1 MLSVAD
7 GRKPVRPCSVSRAV
21 FHPVNDN
28 ETRAFMKQ
36 FFTSLL
42 IVITL
47 PTILFAQGRLDD
59 YQRAEKLKTRLRS
72 AVYHAPATISCSA
85 DGRMAWYM
93 IRTPQGKEFMAVD
106 IRRKSRQPAFDH
118 EKLAQKLALATSKT
132 VRPYELP
139 FSTFT
144 YNTKSQDIEFSAENA
159 TWIYTLSTDSLRL
172 KEPVKAQRY
181 WGEVSREQTDK
192 PVTSPDS
199 NWIAYSKNNNLFIR
213 SVKTKQETQLSFDGS
228 AGDFYSGFVQWSPD
242 SKKLVTKKIR
252 PGQKRTMYFVRSS
265 PEDQLQPK
273 LESRDYPKPGD
284 SLPVAQ
290 PHLFLI
296 AERKQIPIDN
306 QLFRNQYQLTRAEW
320 RKDSRAFT
328 MEYNQRGH
336 QVYRVLEVDATT
348 GLARALV
355 DEQCKTFFTYSPV
368 SNSGKRFR
376 FDIADGKEIIWM
388 SERDGWNHL
397 YRYDGSTGRVKNQ
410 ITKGEW
416 VVRDVL
422 QVDERKRTILFAAS
436 GMTPGEDP
444 YFIHYYRINLDGTGL
459 VSLTPEAAN
468 HTAFLSPDTHW
479 LIDAYSRVDLP
490 QVTVLRSTQDGSVLM
505 DIEKADISE
514 WEKAGWRAPESFTAK
529 GRDGKTDIW
538 GIIIRPTTFDPAK
551 KYPVIEN
558 IYAGPHSSFVPKS
571 FMMNNTSMFEL
582 AELGFIV
589 VQIDGMGTS
598 NRSKAFH
605 DVCWQ
610 NLKDA
615 GFPDRIAWMKAAA
628 QQYPFMDLERV
639 GIYGTSA
646 GGQSATGGLL
656 FHSNFYK
663 VGVSSCG
670 CHDNRMD
677 KIWWNEQWM
686 GYPIGPHYA
695 DCSNVTHADKLQ
707 GKLLLMV
714 GEVDDNV
721 DPASTLQL
729 VNALIKENK
738 DFDFLMVPNM
748 AHSSGGEYGERKR
761 RNFFVRHLL
770 GVEPPAFSPKIT
782 VSKDAK

>member
-1 MLSVAD
+1 M
-7 GRKPVRPCSVSRAV
+7 
-21 FHPVNDN
+21 
-28 ETRAFMKQ
+28 T
-36 FFTSLL
+36 
-42 IVITL
+42 
-47 PTILFAQGRLDD
+47 
-59 YQRAEKLKTRLRS
+59 
-72 AVYHAPATISCSA
+72 
-85 DGRMAWYM
+85 
-93 IRTPQGKEFMAVD
+93 VD

-118 EKLAQKLALATSKT
+118 EKLARKLASVTNKKVL
-132 VRPYELP
+132 PYALP

-144 YNTKSQDIEFSAENA
+144 YNPKSQEIEFSVENT
-159 TWIYTLSTDSLRL
+159 TWVYAPSTDLLRL
-172 KEPVKAQRY
+172 KEPVKEQRY
-181 WGEVSREQTDK
+181 WGEINREQTDK
-192 PVTSPDS
+192 PVASPDS
-199 NWIAYSKNNNLFIR
+199 NWTAYIKNNNLFIQ
-213 SVKTKQETQLSFDGS
+213 SVKTKQETQLSVDGS
-228 AGDFYSGFVQWSPD
+228 ERDYYSGFVQWSPD
-242 SKKLVTKKIR
+242 SKKLVTNKIR
-252 PGQKRTMYFVRSS
+252 PGQKHTVYFVRSS

-273 LESRDYPKPGD
+273 LESRDYLKPGD
-284 SLPVAQ
+284 TLSVAQ
-290 PHLFLI
+290 PQLFIL

-306 QLFRNQYQLTRAEW
+306 QLFSSQYRLSRAEW

-336 QVYRVLEVDATT
+336 QVYRVLEVNATT
-348 GLARALV
+348 GHVRALV
-355 DEQCKTFFTYSPV
+355 DEQTKTFFTYSPV

-376 FDIADGKEIIWM
+376 FDVADGKEIIWM

-397 YRYDGSTGRVKNQ
+397 YLYDGTTGRVKSQ

-436 GMTPGEDP
+436 GMTPGQDP
-444 YFIHYYRINLDGTGL
+444 YFVHYYKINFDGTGL
-459 VSLTPEAAN
+459 VSLTPEPAN
-468 HTAFLSPDTHW
+468 HTAYISPDTHW
-479 LIDAYSRVDLP
+479 LIDAYSRVDQP

-538 GIIIRPTTFDPAK
+538 GIIIRPTNFDPAK

-571 FMMNNTSMFEL
+571 FMTNNTSMFEL

-628 QQYPFMDLERV
+628 QQYPSMDLEHV

-656 FHSNFYK
+656 FHPDFYK

-686 GYPIGPHYA
+686 GYPIGSQYA
-695 DCSNVTHADKLQ
+695 NCSNVTHADKLQ

-770 GVEPPAFSPKIT
+770 GVEPPAFPPNEAT
-782 VSKDAK
+782 SKEAK

>member
-1 MLSVAD
+1 
-7 GRKPVRPCSVSRAV
+7 
-21 FHPVNDN
+21 
-28 ETRAFMKQ
+28 MKQ
-36 FFTSLL
+36 LFTSLL
-42 IVITL
+42 IVIAFPTL
-47 PTILFAQGRLDD
+47 LPAQGRPDD
-59 YQRAEKLKTRLRS
+59 YLQAEKLKTRLRS
-72 AVYHAPATISCSA
+72 AVYYAPATVSCSP

-93 IRTPQGKEFMAVD
+93 IRTPRGKEFMAVD
-106 IRRKSRQPAFDH
+106 IRRKSKQLAFDH
-118 EKLAQKLALATSKT
+118 EKLAQKLASATNKT

-144 YNTKSQDIEFSAENA
+144 YHTKSQEIEFSVDKA
-159 TWIYTLSTDSLRL
+159 TWIYTLSADSLRL

-192 PVTSPDS
+192 PVASPDS
-199 NWIAYSKNNNLFIR
+199 NWTAYSKNNNLFIR

-284 SLPVAQ
+284 SLPVAHPQ
-290 PHLFLI
+290 LFLI

-306 QLFRNQYQLTRAEW
+306 QLFSDQYQLTRAEW

-348 GLARALV
+348 GLVRALV

-397 YRYDGSTGRVKNQ
+397 YLYDGSTGRVKNQ

-436 GMTPGEDP
+436 GMTPGQDP
-444 YFIHYYRINLDGTGL
+444 YFVHYYRINFDGTGL

-468 HTAFLSPDTHW
+468 HTAYLSPDTHW
-479 LIDAYSRVDLP
+479 LIDAYSRVDQP

-514 WEKAGWRAPESFTAK
+514 WGKAGWRAPEAFTAK

-628 QQYPFMDLERV
+628 QQYPSMDLERV

-656 FHSNFYK
+656 FHPDFYK

-770 GVEPPAFSPKIT
+770 GVEPPAFPSNVAT
-782 VSKDAK
+782 SKEAK